1 MNFPDMVPLAIP
13 FFLGALAVEI
23 MLWRALKR
31 GDYETR
37 DTAASLTMGLGN
49 AIIGGATVAAV
60 YGTFSA
66 ANSIALFDMG
76 YQWWVFVLCFFAE
89 DLCYYVYHRISHERR
104 WFWASHV
111 VHHSSQHYNLSTA
124 LRQTWTHFMSMGF
137 LFWLPLIL
145 IGFPPDMVLFFHGV
159 SLVYQFWPHTELID
173 RIGPLEWV
181 FNSPSHHRVHHAT
194 NPKYLDSNYAGVLII
209 WDRLFGTFVEEDPE
223 DPPRYG
229 ILGNLNSFNPLR
241 IAFAEWGTIIQDV
254 RGAKSGREIFMF
266 LMGPPGWSPDGSR
279 QTTAS
284 VKEAWAKSI
293 TEPALAEEELAPVAM
308 QAAE

>member
-1 MNFPDMVPLAIP
+1 
-13 FFLGALAVEI
+13 
-23 MLWRALKR
+23 
-31 GDYETR
+31 
-37 DTAASLTMGLGN
+37 
-49 AIIGGATVAAV
+49 
-60 YGTFSA
+60 
-66 ANSIALFDMG
+66 
-76 YQWWVFVLCFFAE
+76 
-89 DLCYYVYHRISHERR
+89 
-104 WFWASHV
+104 
-111 VHHSSQHYNLSTA
+111 
-124 LRQTWTHFMSMGF
+124 
-137 LFWLPLIL
+137 
-145 IGFPPDMVLFFHGV
+145 
-159 SLVYQFWPHTELID
+159 
-173 RIGPLEWV
+173 
-181 FNSPSHHRVHHAT
+181 
-194 NPKYLDSNYAGVLII
+194 LII